1 VNVLTEQHFLA
12 VTVLDSQALT
22 TMDGAAALVVTTGE
36 VGRIA
41 FLVTADMIEILRE
54 SLATAERLLHEEC
67 A

>member
-1 VNVLTEQHFLA
+1 
-12 VTVLDSQALT
+12 
-22 TMDGAAALVVTTGE
+22 MDGAAALVVTTGE